1 LCGIAGI
8 FGKPNAAAVEA
19 MIAAMA
25 HRGPDDI
32 GAFDDHAVALGHRRL
47 AIIDLTPSGHQ
58 PMADPSRDIW
68 ITFNGE
74 IYNWREE
81 RAELE
86 RQGTEF
92 RTRSDTEVILALY
105 ARHGD
110 DFMCRLRGIFA
121 FAIYDRRRG
130 PGRERLLLAR
140 DQFGIKPLLYAENPG
155 SFVFASELKG
165 ILASGRIDVK
175 IDAQALRTLLTFGSV
190 CQPRTLIAG
199 VRMLPSAHR
208 MIVDRS
214 GTRIERYWSLATGRD
229 AAARLPYGDAVRHAR
244 QILAET
250 VEAQL
255 VADVPVGAF
264 LSGGIDS
271 SLIVALM
278 AQTQRNSIKTFSVG
292 FERDGAEIDESDDA
306 QEVAT
311 WLSTD
316 HLRVVVTAADVR
328 DQFERFVVG
337 LDQPSVDGFNS
348 FFVSGAAGRSV
359 KVALSGTGSDELFA
373 GYPWFAG
380 MVETDTPVYKSW
392 STRLAAIL
400 RGSDRSASVQRFLDR
415 YGQHYFCCGPSGP
428 ETLLAGDYHTEAGS
442 FVPMSD
448 DLAKFDELS
457 GADVLDRVTALC
469 LNGYTRNQLLRDLDA
484 CSMIHS
490 LEVRVPFLDVKIA
503 DLALSL
509 HRAAKLKPEGR
520 PLDLQASYDDSG
532 IKRIVVDV
540 ARELLPPGFTRR
552 RKRGFGMP
560 FAAWMKGPLLPMFDE
575 ALSSRV
581 VTQRGLFD
589 YEAVGRIYDDF
600 RNGHAAWNQ
609 AWLLGIIESWC
620 RLVLDR
626 VAKPATRT
634 DFSAGRDPVG
644 SLPKL
649 AAPQF
654 GG

>member
-1 LCGIAGI
+1 MCGIAGI
-8 FGKPNAAAVEA
+8 FGKPDAAAVGA

-25 HRGPDDI
+25 HRGPDDQ
-32 GAFDDHAVALGHRRL
+32 GVFDDHAVALGHGRL
-47 AIIDLTPSGHQ
+47 AIIDLSPGGHQ
-58 PMADPSRDIW
+58 PMADPSGDIW

-92 RTRSDTEVILALY
+92 RTRSDTEVLLALY
-105 ARHGD
+105 ARYGD
-110 DFMCRLRGIFA
+110 DFMRRLRGIFA
-121 FAIYDRRRG
+121 FVIYDRRQG

-140 DQFGIKPLLYAENPG
+140 DQFGIKPLLYAQPPG

-165 ILASGRIDVK
+165 ILASGRIEGK
-175 IDAQALRTLLTFGSV
+175 IDPQALRTLLTFGSV

-208 MIVDRS
+208 MVVDRS

-229 AAARLPYGDAVRHAR
+229 RGARLPYGDAVRHAR

-278 AQTQRNSIKTFSVG
+278 AQTQGHRIKTFSVG
-292 FERDGAEIDESDDA
+292 FERDGAEIDESEDA

-316 HLRVVVTAADVR
+316 HTRVVVTAADVR
-328 DQFERFVVG
+328 EQFERFVVG

-348 FFVSGAAGRSV
+348 FFVSEAAGRSV

-380 MVETDTPVYKSW
+380 MIRADPPLHNGW
-392 STRLAAIL
+392 RARFLAML
-400 RGSDRSASVQRFLDR
+400 RGPDQSARVQDFLDR
-415 YGQHYFCCGPSGP
+415 YGQHYFCCGPNGP
-428 ETLLAGDYHTEAGS
+428 TTLLSGDYRTEAGS

-448 DLAKFDELS
+448 DLATFDELS
-457 GADVLDRVTALC
+457 GDDVLDRVTALC

-490 LEVRVPFLDVKIA
+490 LEVRVPFLDVKVA

-509 HRAAKLKPEGR
+509 PRAAKLKPEAQ
-520 PLDLQASYDDSG
+520 PLDLLASYEDSG
-532 IKRIVVDV
+532 IKRILVDV
-540 ARELLPPGFTRR
+540 ARDLLPPDFTRR
-552 RKRGFGMP
+552 HKRGFGMP
-560 FAAWMKGPLLPMFDE
+560 FAAWMKGPLRPMFDDT
-575 ALSSRV
+575 LSSAAVR
-581 VTQRGLFD
+581 QRGLFD
-589 YEAVGRIYDDF
+589 PETISRMYDEF

-620 RLVLDR
+620 RLVLDN
-626 VAKPATRT
+626 VAGPTTRQDVPAGQGEFGPLRKV
-634 DFSAGRDPVG
+634 AVG
-644 SLPKL
+644 QL
-649 AAPQF
+649 
-654 GG
+654 G